1 MTLGIEDHGTVSESS
16 QLCRTCQT
24 RRASADQG
32 DVLSVF
38 FTRLEHIDAVI
49 EHVVDG
55 VPLQTSNLNRLLSF
69 RI

>member
-1 MTLGIEDHGTVSESS
+1 LASKITAPYPS
-16 QLCRTCQT
+16 
-24 RRASADQG
+24 RRNSAAHARLASADQG